1 MGVIRERQFV
11 LIFCRSTSTKRV
23 GRCLRTLCII
33 VEKLPIWYRKLENSK
48 WHFLMRKNSCYYEMD
63 SYSLCYVIYHIQ
75 CEGKLREWNLTSL
88 HFTHDSSN
96 KVFPFHGKNSMMN
109 LKCVLL
115 RIFSLDVIA
124 CQHMFELLKIRDN
137 SIYIGFYKA
146 YVIFFLP

>member
-11 LIFCRSTSTKRV
+11 LIFLSFHFHQKTWSLSQNPLHNCWEIANLVQEV
-23 GRCLRTLCII
+23 GKLKATFFDE
-33 VEKLPIWYRKLENSK
+33 EKFK
-48 WHFLMRKNSCYYEMD
+48 MD
-63 SYSLCYVIYHIQ
+63 PCSLCYVIYHIQ
-75 CEGKLREWNLTSL
+75 CEGKLREWNLMSL

-109 LKCVLL
+109 FRCVLL
-115 RIFSLDVIA
+115 HLRILSLDINA

-137 SIYIGFYKA
+137 SIFIGFYKA